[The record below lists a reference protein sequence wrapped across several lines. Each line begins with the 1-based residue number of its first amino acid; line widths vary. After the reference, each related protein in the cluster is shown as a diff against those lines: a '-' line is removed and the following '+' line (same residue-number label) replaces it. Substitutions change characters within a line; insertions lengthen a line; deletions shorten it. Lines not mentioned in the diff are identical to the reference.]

1 VRRLPP
7 FHSNTG
13 KRLVKSP
20 KVYVRDTGVL
30 HTLLGLDNREAVLG
44 HPVAGGSWEG
54 FVIEQLLSVAP
65 ERTQACFYRSAAG
78 AEMDLVLDLPG
89 PERWAIEVKRGLA
102 AKPGKGF
109 HQARADLQP
118 KRSFLVYAGD
128 EHYGIGDGIERINP
142 SQLCTL
148 LQASR

>member
-1 VRRLPP
+1 
-7 FHSNTG
+7 
-13 KRLVKSP
+13 
-20 KVYVRDTGVL
+20 
-30 HTLLGLDNREAVLG
+30 
-44 HPVAGGSWEG
+44 
-54 FVIEQLLSVAP
+54 
-65 ERTQACFYRSAAG
+65 
-78 AEMDLVLDLPG
+78 M
-89 PERWAIEVKRGLA
+89 KRGLA

-128 EHYGIGDGIERINP
+128 EQYGIGDGLERINP